1 MTMSE
6 RINYIDF
13 EETLMVY
20 EKTID
25 TSGGGFSG
33 IRDEGG
39 IKSVLDFV
47 QNDLYYPEFI
57 DKLAYLVFGFCTG
70 HYFNDGNKRIALT
83 IGSYFLY
90 KNRKYWAACVFMQR
104 LEMIVYHIAAGN
116 IDKDLFR
123 GLVKQVVNG
132 KDFTEEQKL
141 ALVHSIGDKSIGVNE

>member
-1 MTMSE
+1 MSE

-20 EKTID
+20 RKTID

-33 IRDEGG
+33 ICDEGG

-57 DKLAYLVFGFCTG
+57 DKLTYLVFGFCTG

-83 IGSYFLY
+83 IGAFFLY
-90 KNRKYWAACVFMQR
+90 KNSQYWAACVFMQR

-123 GLVKQVVNG
+123 ELIKQVVNG
-132 KDFTEEQKL
+132 KEFTEEQKL
-141 ALVHSIGDKSIGVNE
+141 ALIHSIGNKSIGVNE

>member
-1 MTMSE
+1 MSE
-6 RINYIDF
+6 DINYIDF

-25 TSGGGFSG
+25 ASGGGFSG

-39 IKSVLDFV
+39 IKSILDFV

-90 KNRKYWAACVFMQR
+90 KNRQYWAACVFMQR

-116 IDKDLFR
+116 INKELFR
-123 GLVKQVVNG
+123 ELVKQVVTG
-132 KDFTEEQKL
+132 KDFTEQQKL
-141 ALVHSIGDKSIGVNE
+141 ALIHSIGDKSIGVNE

>member
-1 MTMSE
+1 MSE